1 MKALV
6 ACCTERP
13 KCDLQCQVTQRWP
26 QDQNPET
33 KLVKCLVM
41 AVAMMIIIELES
53 DFTMVDD
60 SNNDNGTTMTN
71 LIGEE
76 NQIIFIAANTKHVF
90 LGQC

>member
-1 MKALV
+1 MFGVGLV
-6 ACCTERP
+6 
-13 KCDLQCQVTQRWP
+13 QVNVKLFKGGLKIRIQ
-26 QDQNPET
+26 

-71 LIGEE
+71 LLGEE
-76 NQIIFIAANTKHVF
+76 NQIIFIAANTKYVF
-90 LGQC
+90 LRQC

>member
-1 MKALV
+1 MFGVGLV
-6 ACCTERP
+6 
-13 KCDLQCQVTQRWP
+13 QVNVKLFKGGLKIRIQ
-26 QDQNPET
+26 

-53 DFTMVDD
+53 DFTMVDV

-71 LIGEE
+71 LLGEE
-76 NQIIFIAANTKHVF
+76 NQIIFITANTKHVF